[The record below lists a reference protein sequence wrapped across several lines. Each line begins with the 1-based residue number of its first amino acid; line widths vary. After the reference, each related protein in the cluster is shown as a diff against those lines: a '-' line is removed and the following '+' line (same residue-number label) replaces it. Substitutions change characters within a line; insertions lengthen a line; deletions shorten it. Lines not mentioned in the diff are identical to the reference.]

1 MGNRST
7 FLDFPNRSPSFS
19 SKYFRIPAPSGSFLL
34 CRPLFRSASKNEL
47 DRNVVLATGLLL
59 RLPGRQYWQRP
70 LRCCFCTLH
79 SRLGGSDEKIPIRAN
94 SILANPCGR
103 TSDEHQS
110 LECGTCALPSHSP
123 DWEVIASF
131 DLKTYAN
138 ARDNDLRAFSLL
150 SAHSHSQ
157 SQQCRTLEWR
167 CKQ

>member
-7 FLDFPNRSPSFS
+7 LLDFPKRPPSFS
-19 SKYFRIPAPSGSFLL
+19 PKYFRIPTPSGPFLF

-59 RLPGRQYWQRP
+59 HLPGRQYRQRP

-110 LECGTCALPSHSP
+110 LECRTCAMPSHPP
-123 DWEVIASF
+123 DWEVISSS

-150 SAHSHSQ
+150 SAHSHS
-157 SQQCRTLEWR
+157 
-167 CKQ
+167 